1 MGHSVTPKM
10 VEALG
15 RRHLMLFAGRA
26 SNELAREVASHLGLE
41 CGSVDLRNFAN
52 GETYARFGE
61 SVRGTDAFVIQT
73 HSAPVNERIM
83 EQLIMIDALK
93 RGSAKRI
100 SAVVPYY
107 GYSRQDKKGR
117 SREPITAKLVADLLQ
132 GAGADRIIT
141 IDLHS
146 GQIQGF
152 FDGPVDH
159 LTALPVLA
167 DYIGE
172 NYPGELVVVAPD
184 AGRVKAAEKLAGI
197 LGQSLA
203 FLHKRRSRDVANQVE
218 VREVVGEVQGR
229 HCVLIDDIVD
239 TAGTIVKGRRS
250 SGSTRSWCC
259 RSPRSWRTRSA
270 LCSRTRA
277 SRRSSTTRTRSR
289 ARRLAASHPQLAAR
303 MGTLPRAGGNFS
315 RIHSFWAPP
324 GAAASPPARQARG
337 KGGASAGQGRGPR
350 RGLPVPAVVTR
361 IRYADRTDDRPE
373 RGISDGG
380 IAARQE
386 DRVSCY
392 RWSRAGRVH
401 RAAQGRG
408 AGGRRG
414 VPHLHQARQDP
425 GLEAFRQR

>member
-26 SNELAREVASHLGLE
+26 SNELAREVASHLGIE

-218 VREVVGEVQGR
+218 VREVVGEVQGQQ
-229 HCVLIDDIVD
+229 CVMIDDIVD
-239 TAGTIVKGRRS
+239 TAGTLVKG
-250 SGSTRSWCC
+250 
-259 RSPRSWRTRSA
+259 A
-270 LCSRTRA
+270 EA
-277 SRRSSTTRTRSR
+277 
-289 ARRLAASHPQLAAR
+289 LAA
-303 MGTLPRAGGNFS
+303 N
-315 RIHSFWAPP
+315 
-324 GAAASPPARQARG
+324 
-337 KGGASAGQGRGPR
+337 
-350 RGLPVPAVVTR
+350 
-361 IRYADRTDDRPE
+361 
-373 RGISDGG
+373 
-380 IAARQE
+380 
-386 DRVSCY
+386 
-392 RWSRAGRVH
+392 
-401 RAAQGRG
+401 G
-408 AGGRRG
+408 AGGVIAAATHG
-414 VPHLHQARQDP
+414 IFSGPAIDLLKNAPISEVVVTNTLPVT
-425 GLEAFRQR
+425 EEQRLDKIVVLSIAKILADAIRAVFEDASVSEIFNDQNQV